1 MKSLLEDVLVG
12 VVLAL
17 AIALVVLGS
26 TFDSTFVYRGF

>member
-1 MKSLLEDVLVG
+1 MKSILWDVLVG

-17 AIALVVLGS
+17 AIALIALGS